1 MVRLPPVMNQKSIA
15 SWLNTLS
22 LKGHMCLFSW
32 LYIPYIMSDK
42 LAALEKILANQKTSG
57 NLIMKEYQDRQRQAE
72 AKVASNMK
80 CKYYTTQ
87 MVSSETIDL
96 LKQNFCQIP
105 SHRLFVACKVMNKSF
120 FSYKT
125 L

>member
-42 LAALEKILANQKTSG
+42 LAALEKKLGNQKTSG
-57 NLIMKEYQDRQRQAE
+57 NLIMKEYQDRQKRKWPQ
-72 AKVASNMK
+72 
-80 CKYYTTQ
+80 T
-87 MVSSETIDL
+87 
-96 LKQNFCQIP
+96 
-105 SHRLFVACKVMNKSF
+105 
-120 FSYKT
+120 
-125 L
+125 